1 MIALLL
7 LAVVVGACYFTRY
20 LLTSGA
26 GSPVRT
32 ITAESRQML
41 LPSKGSGLE
50 CTRWTALDDHQLNR
64 LLDEFSP

>member
-26 GSPVRT
+26 GSPVRPT
-32 ITAESRQML
+32 TAESGQALASR
-41 LPSKGSGLE
+41 GSGVE
-50 CTRWTALDDHQLNR
+50 STRWTALDDHQLNR